1 MIDFNYET
9 DFKLKQPK
17 TWSDWLGEVINEE
30 NREEGELNYIFCDDA
45 YLHEL
50 NVKYLNHDTLTDIIT
65 FDYTV
70 GKRLHGDIYISVER
84 ILDNAK
90 EYDVTFEKELARVMV
105 HGVLHL
111 CGYKDKS
118 SADII
123 MMRAKEDH
131 YISQLS
137 EVEM

>member
-17 TWSDWLGEVINEE
+17 TWSDWLVEVINEE

-50 NVKYLNHDTLTDIIT
+50 NVKYLNHDTLTDVIT
-65 FDYTV
+65 FDYAA

-84 ILDNAK
+84 ILENAK
-90 EYDVTFEKELARVMV
+90 DYNVTFEKELARVMV

-111 CGYKDKS
+111 CGYKDKA

-137 EVEM
+137 EIEM

>member
-9 DFKLKQPK
+9 NFKLKQPK

-70 GKRLHGDIYISVER
+70 RKRLHGDIYISVER
-84 ILDNAK
+84 ILENAK

-137 EVEM
+137 EIEM

>member
-1 MIDFNYET
+1 MIEFNYET
-9 DFKLKQPK
+9 NFELQEP
-17 TWSDWLGEVINEE
+17 TIWADWLGKVIINE

-70 GKRLHGDIYISVER
+70 GKRLHGDIYVSVER
-84 ILDNAK
+84 ILENAK
-90 EYDVTFEKELARVMV
+90 EYDVTFERELSRVMV

-111 CGYKDKS
+111 CGYEDKA

-123 MMRAKEDH
+123 VMRAKEDH

-137 EVEM
+137 QFVK

>member
-1 MIDFNYET
+1 MIEFNYET
-9 DFKLKQPK
+9 NFELQEQKI
-17 TWSDWLGEVINEE
+17 WADWLGKVIINE

-70 GKRLHGDIYISVER
+70 GKRLHGDIYVSVER
-84 ILDNAK
+84 ILENAK
-90 EYDVTFEKELARVMV
+90 EYDVTFERELSRVMV

-111 CGYKDKS
+111 CGYEDKA

-123 MMRAKEDH
+123 VMRAKEDH

-137 EVEM
+137 QFVK